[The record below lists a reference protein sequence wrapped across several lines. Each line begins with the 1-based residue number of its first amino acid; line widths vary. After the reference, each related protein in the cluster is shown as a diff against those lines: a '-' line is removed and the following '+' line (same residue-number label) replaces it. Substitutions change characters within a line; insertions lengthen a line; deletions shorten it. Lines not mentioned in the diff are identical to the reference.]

1 MVLMSLRPATGAG
14 ITLTNYIEAIS
25 DPVTMASL
33 ARSLVLGLCVT
44 LLCLLVAFPLAL
56 HLAHVSQRWHV
67 LFYAFIVSPLLVG
80 VLVRNFGWLIIL
92 SAGGPLNRLLLAAG
106 LIARPLQLLFA
117 PGTIVLALVH
127 VFIPFMVLPIAGA
140 LRAAPPE
147 LAEAA
152 ASLGAGSVRRFW
164 RITLPLSFPGVQ
176 AGVILVFV
184 LSVSAYVTPALLGG
198 QAVKLIS
205 LMVVEKLTG
214 AFAWP
219 SGAALALLT
228 AVSTLAV
235 VVVFTLATRGL
246 SERVSLR

>member
-1 MVLMSLRPATGAG
+1 
-14 ITLTNYIEAIS
+14 
-25 DPVTMASL
+25 
-33 ARSLVLGLCVT
+33 
-44 LLCLLVAFPLAL
+44 
-56 HLAHVSQRWHV
+56 
-67 LFYAFIVSPLLVG
+67 
-80 VLVRNFGWLIIL
+80 
-92 SAGGPLNRLLLAAG
+92 
-106 LIARPLQLLFA
+106 
-117 PGTIVLALVH
+117 
-127 VFIPFMVLPIAGA
+127 MVLPIAGA